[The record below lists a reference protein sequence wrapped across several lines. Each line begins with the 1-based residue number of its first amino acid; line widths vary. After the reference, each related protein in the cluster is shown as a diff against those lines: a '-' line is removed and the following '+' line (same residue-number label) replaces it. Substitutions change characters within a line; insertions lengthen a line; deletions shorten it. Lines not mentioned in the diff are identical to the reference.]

1 MTDLV
6 RAFALTF
13 SIVSA
18 SASACADDAWRRIG
32 DLVERA
38 APRPVSAVES
48 LGQRLFSARSLS
60 RGRDTSCA
68 DCHIET
74 YAWTEPRRIR
84 RTAHGDRRTPSLVG
98 AKYSRWQFWD
108 GRAPSLE
115 YQALEA
121 LSAELGAE
129 PNGIAAAI
137 EQDAD
142 LSAQYAALRQTGE
155 LPVYDCLR
163 NRDECESDTIAG
175 HVAFAIA
182 QFVRSIRSGCTLF
195 DNLMAARP
203 PFDTEQP
210 ALRGALVFAG
220 KANCIICHNGPGL
233 TDGEF
238 HNIGVPNAAET
249 TKPDLGRLTGLPL
262 LKNAVSNDNQLWLLT
277 STQRAEIKELVP
289 LLKEADG
296 LWGQFKT
303 PSLRGVARRPPYM
316 HNGYFDTLKQVID
329 FYDSGGLIVGPSKWE
344 PLRDHHSESIL
355 LPLNLT
361 EQEKADLLAFLESL
375 DPPLAEGVETC
386 PHR

>member
-1 MTDLV
+1 
-6 RAFALTF
+6 
-13 SIVSA
+13 
-18 SASACADDAWRRIG
+18 
-32 DLVERA
+32 
-38 APRPVSAVES
+38 
-48 LGQRLFSARSLS
+48 
-60 RGRDTSCA
+60 
-68 DCHIET
+68 
-74 YAWTEPRRIR
+74 
-84 RTAHGDRRTPSLVG
+84 
-98 AKYSRWQFWD
+98 
-108 GRAPSLE
+108 
-115 YQALEA
+115 
-121 LSAELGAE
+121 
-129 PNGIAAAI
+129 
-137 EQDAD
+137 
-142 LSAQYAALRQTGE
+142 
-155 LPVYDCLR
+155 
-163 NRDECESDTIAG
+163 
-175 HVAFAIA
+175 
-182 QFVRSIRSGCTLF
+182 
-195 DNLMAARP
+195 MAARP